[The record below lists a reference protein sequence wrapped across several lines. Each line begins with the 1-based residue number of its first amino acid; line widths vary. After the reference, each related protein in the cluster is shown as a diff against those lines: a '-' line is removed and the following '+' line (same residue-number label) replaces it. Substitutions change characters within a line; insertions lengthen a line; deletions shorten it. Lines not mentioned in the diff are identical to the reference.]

1 MNFWNFVLRCLVIG
15 IIAFAVGILV
25 SFLFFLIIH
34 GKADVAWGVMFRY
47 AAVLGVMLPLAER
60 IKIGKE

>member
-1 MNFWNFVLRCLVIG
+1 MKFGNFVLRCLVIG
-15 IIAFAVGILV
+15 VIAFAVGILV
-25 SFLFFLIIH
+25 SFLFYLIIH

-47 AAVLGVMLPLAER
+47 AVILGIMLPLSEL